1 MRRLRHAG
9 ELAGV
14 YSHAHER
21 GLARH
26 GTSIMAAVRSDDVRE
41 VGYQIGGAIRRHW
54 VLFLTEGIVLVILG
68 ILALLAPVVAS
79 VAATVF
85 FGWLLLLSG
94 IVGLFTTFR
103 ARHAPGFWW
112 SLVSAAI
119 GIVAG
124 VLLIGWPL
132 LGTLSLT
139 AVLIAFLFAEGLVT
153 IMYALEHRN
162 ALSGRWGWML
172 ASGIVDVGLGVLLL
186 IGINLI
192 FGGWALIYMALHARP
207 TSAATAA

>member
-1 MRRLRHAG
+1 
-9 ELAGV
+9 
-14 YSHAHER
+14 
-21 GLARH
+21 
-26 GTSIMAAVRSDDVRE
+26 MAAARSDDARE
-41 VGYQIGGAIRRHW
+41 TGYSLGGAVRRHW

-68 ILALLAPVVAS
+68 VLALLAPAVAS

-94 IVGLFTTFR
+94 VIGLVATFR

-112 SLVSAAI
+112 SLLSAVI
-119 GIVAG
+119 GIAAG
-124 VLLIGWPL
+124 ILLLGWPL

-139 AVLIAFLFAEGLVT
+139 AVLIAFLLAEGAVS

-172 ASGIVDVGLGVLLL
+172 ASGILDVGLALLL
-186 IGINLI
+186 FLGLPGTALWALGLILGINMI
-192 FGGWALIYMALHARP
+192 FGGWALIFMALHARP
-207 TSAATAA
+207 AAAAATA

>member
-1 MRRLRHAG
+1 
-9 ELAGV
+9 
-14 YSHAHER
+14 
-21 GLARH
+21 
-26 GTSIMAAVRSDDVRE
+26 MAAVRSDDVRE

-186 IGINLI
+186 IGLPGTALWALGLLLGINLI
-192 FGGWALIYMALHARP
+192 FGGWALIFMALHARP
-207 TSAATAA
+207 TNTAAPA

>member
-1 MRRLRHAG
+1 
-9 ELAGV
+9 
-14 YSHAHER
+14 
-21 GLARH
+21 
-26 GTSIMAAVRSDDVRE
+26 MAAARSDDVRQS
-41 VGYQIGGAIRRHW
+41 GYHLGGAVRRHW
-54 VLFLTEGIVLVILG
+54 VLFLTEGIVLVLLG
-68 ILALLAPVVAS
+68 LLALLAPVIAS

-94 IVGLFTTFR
+94 VIGLVTTFR

-112 SLVSAAI
+112 SLLSAVI

-124 VLLIGWPL
+124 ILLLGWPL

-139 AVLIAFLFAEGLVT
+139 AVLIAFLFAEGVVS

-172 ASGIVDVGLGVLLL
+172 ASGILDVGLGVLLFIGL
-186 IGINLI
+186 PGTALWALGLLLGINLV
-192 FGGWALIYMALHARP
+192 FGGWALIFMALHARP
-207 TSAATAA
+207 TSGATTS

>member
-1 MRRLRHAG
+1 
-9 ELAGV
+9 
-14 YSHAHER
+14 
-21 GLARH
+21 
-26 GTSIMAAVRSDDVRE
+26 MAAARSDDVRKT
-41 VGYQIGGAIRRHW
+41 GYQIGGAVRRHW
-54 VLFLTEGIVLVILG
+54 GLFLTEGIVLVILG
-68 ILALLAPVVAS
+68 VLALLAPVIAS

-94 IVGLFTTFR
+94 VMGLVATIR
-103 ARHAPGFWW
+103 ARQVPGFWW
-112 SLVSAAI
+112 SLLSAVI

-139 AVLIAFLFAEGLVT
+139 AVLIAFLFAEGIVT
-153 IMYALEHRN
+153 IMYALEHRS

-186 IGINLI
+186 IGLPGTARWALGLLLGVNLT
-192 FGGWALIYMALHARP
+192 FGGWALIFMALHARP
-207 TSAATAA
+207 TSTAVAT